1 MDPRVIGNRIR
12 ALRRLAKLSQEALS
26 ERAGIDRTTLAK
38 IETGSRLP
46 DLSTTVSLADA
57 LGVSTSAIVDHMEAG
72 RAEVKGLIERF
83 RASPWAQTLIPPA
96 TEGEL
101 REIEA
106 MGDILWTRLPPTEQ
120 AIQLLVLALRAE
132 KQTG

>member
-1 MDPRVIGNRIR
+1 MDPQDIGNRIR
-12 ALRRLAKLSQEALS
+12 SLRRLAKLSQEALS

-46 DLSTTVSLADA
+46 DLATLVRIADA
-57 LGVSTSAIVDHMEAG
+57 LGVSTSSIVDKVEAG
-72 RAEVKGLIERF
+72 RADVAELIERF
-83 RASPWAQTLIPPA
+83 RGSPWAQTLIPPA
-96 TEGEL
+96 TDEEL
-101 REIEA
+101 QQIEA